1 MIFHCFIKKSTE
13 VECNTT
19 SNPFTDMILQTKVT
33 ATETFDK
40 LTYLAG
46 IKSAPADDKYQKLNT
61 SNLSSLLES
70 AKLLGYGIKAC

>member
-1 MIFHCFIKKSTE
+1 
-13 VECNTT
+13 
-19 SNPFTDMILQTKVT
+19 MILQTKVT